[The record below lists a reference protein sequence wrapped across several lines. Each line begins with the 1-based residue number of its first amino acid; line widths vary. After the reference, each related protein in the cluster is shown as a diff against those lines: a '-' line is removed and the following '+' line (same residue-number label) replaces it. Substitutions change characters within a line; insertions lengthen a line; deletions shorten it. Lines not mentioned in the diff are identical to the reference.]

1 MTFLSPSFV
10 FIFLPVAMAIYAM
23 TPRLRRVDLLPMIS
37 SVFFVC
43 VNLHDMLSLVY
54 YFLISISSAVAIRV
68 YKKTKKRSALIT
80 LGAIASICAITAL
93 IYRFTFGDRA
103 VYHVGLLVCLAA
115 VISMCFDVLANQG
128 RVPDT
133 PWEALVYVTFFP
145 IMPAGPFV
153 RYGDFIEKLDGVS
166 FSTSNFLKGIVRF
179 LVGFIKC
186 VAISA
191 VLGRIYDDVMA
202 LEGSF
207 GLAVYVLMTV
217 ICGVRIYTFFSGYSD
232 MGRGIALML
241 GIDIK
246 KDFGDPFINSTPAN
260 YVRRFFRSLSEFCK
274 LYIVSPIMRLFG
286 RSWLGRVIA
295 CMAVGCY
302 YGFLVCKTPEMAL
315 ILLVPFAILSYFI
328 MLLPRRKSNPSP
340 LYKRIPGAML
350 TFALTSVVWMLIS
363 LGSFAEIGEALGNIA
378 SNGIFYSEYRVLG
391 ILANVE
397 NIVVPT
403 VTGALVFTISR
414 VLDVE
419 GAPREDDIPL
429 RTLVI
434 RAVALTVLAV
444 MFVISVVALLP
455 QFPDVVSYAN
465 VFHFV

>member
-1 MTFLSPSFV
+1 
-10 FIFLPVAMAIYAM
+10 MAIYAM

-43 VNLHDMLSLVY
+43 VNLHDMLSLIY
-54 YFLISISSAVAIRV
+54 YLLISICSAVAIRV
-68 YKKTKKRSALIT
+68 YKKTKKSSALIT
-80 LGAIASICAITAL
+80 LGAVASVCAILAL

-133 PWEALVYVTFFP
+133 PWEALVYITFFP
-145 IMPAGPFV
+145 VMPAGPFV
-153 RYGDFIEKLDGVS
+153 RYGDFIEKLDGIS
-166 FSTSNFLKGIVRF
+166 FSTGNFLKGIVRF

-191 VLGRIYDDVMA
+191 VLGRIYDNVMA

-207 GLAVYVLMTV
+207 GLAIYVLMAV

-274 LYIVSPIMRLFG
+274 LYIVSPIMRLFRRSRFG
-286 RSWLGRVIA
+286 RAVA
-295 CMAVGCY
+295 CAAAGSY
-302 YGFLVCKTPEMAL
+302 YGLLVCKTPEMAL
-315 ILLVPFAILSYFI
+315 ILFVPFAVLSYTV
-328 MLLPRRKSNPSP
+328 MLFPKRKQASPS
-340 LYKRIPGAML
+340 LYKRIPGAIL
-350 TFALTSVVWMLIS
+350 TFALTSVTWMLIS
-363 LGSFAEIGEALGNIA
+363 LGSLAEIGEILENIA
-378 SNGIFYSEYRVLG
+378 SNGIFYSEYRVIG
-391 ILANVE
+391 ELANFE

-403 VTGALVFTISR
+403 VVGALVFAISR

-419 GAPREDDIPL
+419 GAPREDDISV
-429 RTLVI
+429 RTFVI
-434 RAVALTVLAV
+434 RAIALTVLSL

-455 QFPDVVSYAN
+455 QFPDVVWYAN